1 MISLVK
7 KTEFVLE
14 KEFDIGKFIRKNFL
28 LDDNKDY
35 FVSLLEFLLKKK
47 LEHFTRVEISS
58 RYCPSVINPNFL
70 KTITFNEIH
79 EFVEGN
85 QIVDDLVKNLEKF
98 LEYSQHQN
106 LQWWSNKHFENRNE
120 FLFEQYLKI
129 NEMMLLNKKLKKINK
144 NKNISI

>member
-14 KEFDIGKFIRKNFL
+14 KVFDIEKFIKKNFL
-28 LDDNKDY
+28 LDENKDY
-35 FVSLLEFLLKKK
+35 FVSLLDFLLRKN
-47 LEHFTRVEISS
+47 LEHFTRIKISS
-58 RYCPSVINPNFL
+58 RYCPTVTKPNFL

-144 NKNISI
+144 SKNISI